1 VRENRSGSACWS
13 SDLDSLW
20 SYTYAATSQL
30 WAAYGGVFVVAFNSL
45 GLAGDQISLNKF
57 DLIGGAVA
65 LAVVLIIMYW
75 PRNA

>member
-30 WAAYGGVFVVAFNSL
+30 WAAYGGVFVVLSILWGWRVIRFLSTSL
-45 GLAGDQISLNKF
+45 

-65 LAVVLIIMYW
+65 SLMY
-75 PRNA
+75 

>member
-30 WAAYGGVFVVAFNSL
+30 WAAYGGVFVVLSIL
-45 GLAGDQISLNKF
+45 WGWRVDKISLDKF

-65 LAVVLIIMYW
+65 SLVY
-75 PRNA
+75 